1 MLTIDICLSRMTLK
15 SFLRESGDLL
25 VYKSDIHF
33 IVVGFAVF
41 YVYLF
46 PLKEYVF
53 FFLSPQ
59 KSSKKNP
66 KHLGKVLK
74 TEGSYLS

>member
-46 PLKEYVF
+46 PLKEY
-53 FFLSPQ
+53 
-59 KSSKKNP
+59 KSSSSSPPKNLVKKTPNI
-66 KHLGKVLK
+66 
-74 TEGSYLS
+74 